1 MPPGSS
7 RINDFRTL
15 RRPRRSKRRST
26 CWRRRRA
33 RGGCA
38 RSGSWSGGG
47 PVGSSHSK
55 QITNFIDKWIC
66 HVCSDLKIT
75 EDEAED
81 ALARF
86 REQLLLGKEQERG
99 RAARR
104 REKEAAETEVVEKER
119 GAAETERAA
128 EGLEAAAATAHKFLS
143 QVSLDFYRNNLKTSH
158 FEPNPSRIFP
168 TGEENE
174 DVVGG
179 VVPGDGRGH
188 GAGGQD
194 PGRNREEIQVRA
206 HITS

>member
-1 MPPGSS
+1 M
-7 RINDFRTL
+7 F
-15 RRPRRSKRRST
+15 KRR
-26 CWRRRRA
+26 
-33 RGGCA
+33 RGGPNKIPKFSCPE
-38 RSGSWSGGG
+38 R
-47 PVGSSHSK
+47 PVPENIPN
-55 QITNFIDKWIC
+55 ITSF
-66 HVCSDLKIT
+66 
-75 EDEAED
+75 
-81 ALARF
+81 
-86 REQLLLGKEQERG
+86 
-99 RAARR
+99 
-104 REKEAAETEVVEKER
+104 VEKER

-179 VVPGDGRGH
+179 IVPGDGRGH